1 MNDSLKPAP
10 ASLRTSRW
18 LIAAGVYNL
27 VWGAITICFPHL
39 LFDLCGIPH
48 LNYPEIWQCVGMIV
62 GVYGIGYLIAAGDS
76 RRHWPI
82 VLVGFLG
89 KIFGP
94 LGFAFALWKGTFPP
108 IFGLTILTNDLLWW
122 IPFGSLLLD
131 AARHHTL
138 TEQPGSAA
146 SQHFVK
152 ESWIAAPPE
161 VVFAFHESPG
171 AIKHLIP
178 PWEKMELAETD
189 GTLHVGSRVALQGK
203 VLGLLPVRWVAI
215 HTEYDPPHVF
225 ADRQQSGPVAFWYHR
240 HRCLDDG
247 QGGTLLRDEVE
258 FQVPLGALGQFL
270 GGWLIRRKLDGM
282 FAYRH
287 DKTRQ
292 LIESGEWK
300 STRSLTLTKQA

>member
-1 MNDSLKPAP
+1 MSTVPHINPAP
-10 ASLRTSRW
+10 LRRSRW
-18 LIAAGVYNL
+18 LIAAGIYNL
-27 VWGAITICFPHL
+27 VWGAMTIGFPHL
-39 LFDLCGIPH
+39 LFDLCGIAR

-76 RRHWPI
+76 RTHWPI

-94 LGFAFALWKGTFPP
+94 IGFAFALWKGTFPP
-108 IFGLTILTNDLLWW
+108 IFGLTILTNDLIWW
-122 IPFGSLLLD
+122 IPFGQLLLD
-131 AARHHTL
+131 AARNHTL

-146 SQHFVK
+146 SQRFLK
-152 ESWIAAPPE
+152 ETRIAAPPA

-171 AIKHLIP
+171 AIVHLIP
-178 PWEKMELAETD
+178 PWEKMEVAETD
-189 GTLHVGSRVALQGK
+189 GSLHVGSQVVLRGT
-203 VLGLLPVRWVAI
+203 VLGFIPVRWVAL

-225 ADRQQSGPVAFWYHR
+225 ADRQQSGPFAFWYHR
-240 HRCLDDG
+240 HRCVDDE

-258 FQVPLGALGQFL
+258 YQAPFGALGQLF

-300 STRSLTLTKQA
+300 SPLPVSLAERA